1 MGLDYNS
8 ARIFALTLGRRAID
22 DIRRDGLRQLRN
34 YVDMCAFLAKHP
46 LAQRFFEY
54 AQTAL
59 EQPDP
64 PYFAMAQRLIDTVSE
79 NTLCTIGVNFGF
91 GSMLYG
97 SEKLAEY
104 ARRGEMVSWITFS
117 TGEDPGLAADV
128 EGGETMGSFLW
139 SLYLKEP
146 VSSALIELIEEHPQ
160 SIFQLVMEPEC
171 FTPSAV
177 GKLSGMPNVMTAVCI
192 RRPVMTPE
200 TIEAFRLLNAHH
212 MLQAAFLWVDAAWGD
227 RALED
232 AWLQELARYTT
243 VCICSRK
250 AGMDAETSDALRRQI
265 WGCRLRA
272 EDRLFLIDLQS
283 DVNAISSHMPMQIPA
298 RVSSAV
304 TPEIPLYL

>member
-22 DIRRDGLRQLRN
+22 DIRRDGLRQLRS

-46 LAQRFFEY
+46 LAERFFDY

-59 EQPDP
+59 AQPDP
-64 PYFAMAQRLIDTVSE
+64 PYYDLTRRLIDTVSE

-97 SEKLAEY
+97 SEKLAQH

-117 TGEDPGLAADV
+117 TGEDPELAADI
-128 EGGETMGSFLW
+128 EKGEAMGSFLW

-146 VSSALIELIEEHPQ
+146 VSSSLTELIEEHPQ

-171 FTPSAV
+171 FIPAAMKSLSA
-177 GKLSGMPNVMTAVCI
+177 LPNVMTAVCL
-192 RRPVMTPE
+192 RKPAMTPE
-200 TIEAFRLLNAHH
+200 AIEAFRLLNAHH
-212 MLQAAFLWVDAAWGD
+212 MLQAAFLWVDAAWGE

-232 AWLQELARYTT
+232 AWLRELARYTT

-250 AGMDAETSDALRRQI
+250 TGMDAETSDTLRRQI
-265 WGCRLRA
+265 WGHRLRA
-272 EDRLFLIDLQS
+272 EDGLFLIDLQS
-283 DVNAISSHMPMQIPA
+283 DANAISSHMPMQIPA
-298 RVSSAV
+298 RVSPAL
-304 TPEIPLYL
+304 TPDLPLYF